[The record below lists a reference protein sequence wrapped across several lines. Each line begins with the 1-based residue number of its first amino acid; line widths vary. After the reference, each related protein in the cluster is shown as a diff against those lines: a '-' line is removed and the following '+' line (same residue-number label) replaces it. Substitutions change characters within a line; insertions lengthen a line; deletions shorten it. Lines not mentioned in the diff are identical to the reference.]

1 MATHLAA
8 VATGKGQ
15 PLVVQSRRT
24 PAPGPDEL
32 LVQVK
37 AVGLNPADH
46 IVRDQGLFIRSYPTV
61 LGFDISGLVLEVG
74 DNVRQRTAPDETTP
88 VFQAGITRIAALAAR
103 VPLPANGLSWVQAA
117 TLPVAAAVPLNAW
130 DMMGV
135 PRLESTQYT
144 GRKEQREAL
153 LIWGASSSVG
163 TMGVQSAALQ
173 KLHPNSPT
181 GAVYATCGV
190 ANKAY
195 VSSLGA
201 DRVFDY
207 NDAGVV
213 DDVVAAA
220 KEDGLVIRHC
230 FLAMG
235 QLSACQ
241 GILQAFVGDGP
252 AARVS
257 EAKIAS
263 APPLPQPMRE
273 VEGVETVMVM
283 PAMADEANRLRQFEY
298 WMGTWLKEKLAEDV
312 IRPSPE
318 ARVVGFCF
326 FLSLLLGLHSSR
338 LQQDIAT
345 GGMSTMNGDDI
356 DGVQLK
362 QPQEAVASINN
373 VPSAGEMSNGASGG
387 FDRPMEDPAQA
398 LQALSKYPQKDG
410 ISVHALMDAEKQGG
424 LTYNDFLLLPGHIG
438 FPAATVDLTSKLT
451 RNISIKTPFTS
462 SPMDTVTEHNMAIH
476 MALLGGVG
484 VIHHNCSVEEQA
496 NMVRMVKRFE
506 NGFITDPICLKPSTT
521 VAEARELKEKWGFG
535 GFPVTEN
542 GTLRSKLVG
551 IVTPRDT
558 QFHTNASS
566 PVTEIM
572 SKDLVTA
579 KEGISLNEA
588 NTILSKSKKGK
599 LPIVDDQGNLI
610 SLLSRSDLMKNLHF
624 PLASKVP
631 GTKQLLSA
639 AAIGTRENDKERLR
653 ALVEA
658 GLDIVVLDSS
668 QGNSIYQ
675 LDMIRWIKKTFPK
688 VEVIGGNVVTRDQA
702 APLIAAGVDGLRIGM
717 GAGSACITQEVMAVG
732 RPQATSVFRV
742 AEFAARFGVPCIAD
756 GGIQNVGHIVKAI
769 TLGASTIMMG
779 GLLAATTESPGAC
792 VVGGDGQ
799 LRKTYRGMGSIDA
812 MEDKKAGGSGD
823 ADKSAN
829 TAKNAGTAR
838 YFSEGDKLLVAQGVS
853 GSVLDRGSVTKFL
866 PYLMAG
872 VQHSLQDVGVQSVT
886 ALQKGVLAGDV
897 RFEFR
902 TASAQAEGGIQG
914 MIGVEKKLYS

>member
-1 MATHLAA
+1 M
-8 VATGKGQ
+8 
-15 PLVVQSRRT
+15 
-24 PAPGPDEL
+24 
-32 LVQVK
+32 
-37 AVGLNPADH
+37 
-46 IVRDQGLFIRSYPTV
+46 
-61 LGFDISGLVLEVG
+61 
-74 DNVRQRTAPDETTP
+74 
-88 VFQAGITRIAALAAR
+88 
-103 VPLPANGLSWVQAA
+103 
-117 TLPVAAAVPLNAW
+117 
-130 DMMGV
+130 
-135 PRLESTQYT
+135 
-144 GRKEQREAL
+144 
-153 LIWGASSSVG
+153 
-163 TMGVQSAALQ
+163 
-173 KLHPNSPT
+173 
-181 GAVYATCGV
+181 C
-190 ANKAY
+190 
-195 VSSLGA
+195 
-201 DRVFDY
+201 
-207 NDAGVV
+207 
-213 DDVVAAA
+213 
-220 KEDGLVIRHC
+220 
-230 FLAMG
+230 
-235 QLSACQ
+235 
-241 GILQAFVGDGP
+241 
-252 AARVS
+252 
-257 EAKIAS
+257 
-263 APPLPQPMRE
+263 
-273 VEGVETVMVM
+273 
-283 PAMADEANRLRQFEY
+283 
-298 WMGTWLKEKLAEDV
+298 
-312 IRPSPE
+312 
-318 ARVVGFCF
+318 
-326 FLSLLLGLHSSR
+326 
-338 LQQDIAT
+338 
-345 GGMSTMNGDDI
+345 
-356 DGVQLK
+356 
-362 QPQEAVASINN
+362 
-373 VPSAGEMSNGASGG
+373 
-387 FDRPMEDPAQA
+387 
-398 LQALSKYPQKDG
+398 
-410 ISVHALMDAEKQGG
+410 
-424 LTYNDFLLLPGHIG
+424 
-438 FPAATVDLTSKLT
+438 SKLT
-451 RNISIKTPFTS
+451 ASI
-462 SPMDTVTEHNMAIH
+462 
-476 MALLGGVG
+476 
-484 VIHHNCSVEEQA
+484 
-496 NMVRMVKRFE
+496 
-506 NGFITDPICLKPSTT
+506 
-521 VAEARELKEKWGFG
+521 
-535 GFPVTEN
+535 EN

-558 QFHTNASS
+558 QFHNNASS

-779 GLLAATTESPGAC
+779 GLLAATTESPGAY

-812 MEDKKAGGSGD
+812 MEDKKAGGSGG

-886 ALQKGVLAGDV
+886 ALQKGVMSGDV